1 MPCGFGPLGGA
12 TRKARAQP
20 KKATQPPK
28 STNGNSENENLT
40 PFLYHPFTLMTEL
53 SKVRSMFHSNYPGHL
68 LIMNLYQVDQKLI
81 SAPLQDVEAEV
92 HRALDRLGRKPPQGE
107 VAITAGSRGI
117 TNLVPMTKAAGDWL
131 RKHGAKPFLVP
142 AMGSH
147 NGGTA
152 EGQKQMVESLGLTH
166 AATGM
171 EIRSS
176 MDCVKVGTVASG
188 DVWMDRHCFDSA
200 GVLILNR
207 VKLHTCF
214 AGPVQSGL
222 TKMMVVG
229 MGKTRSAETFHSARQ
244 QKMPGIL
251 EEMGTLLVN
260 SGKIYAGLA
269 LLEDGF
275 DQTAE
280 IHALSGD
287 EILKKE
293 PALLER
299 HRHYFPSLPCDDLNV
314 LVVEE
319 IGKTYSGTGMDT
331 NVIGR
336 RGVHGFEDLTKPKI
350 NIVAALG
357 LTPKAQG
364 NALGVGLADFITQ
377 RLRDAIDEKKT
388 FVNALTTGDMQRMA
402 IPCTLKDDETLVDQ
416 IRHRYGNLRWMFI
429 PNTLHVEKIWVSPD
443 LADELRKHPRCV
455 VSDRSVPLTFQ
466 SGRLKL
472 F

>member
-1 MPCGFGPLGGA
+1 
-12 TRKARAQP
+12 
-20 KKATQPPK
+20 
-28 STNGNSENENLT
+28 
-40 PFLYHPFTLMTEL
+40 
-53 SKVRSMFHSNYPGHL
+53 
-68 LIMNLYQVDQKLI
+68 MNLYQVDQKLV
-81 SAPLQDVEAEV
+81 SAPLKDVAAEV
-92 HRALDRLGRKPPQGE
+92 HRALDRMGHKPPQGE

-117 TNLVPMTKAAGDWL
+117 SNIACITKAVGDWL
-131 RKHGAKPFLVP
+131 RKHEAKPFLVP

-147 NGGTA
+147 NGATA
-152 EGQKQMVESLGLTH
+152 EGQQKMVESLGLTRE
-166 AATGM
+166 ATGM

-176 MDCVKVGTVASG
+176 MECIKVGTVASG

-207 VKLHTCF
+207 IKLHTCF

-229 MGKTRSAETFHSARQ
+229 MGKIRSAETFHSARPDR
-244 QKMPGIL
+244 MPRIL
-251 EEMGTLLVN
+251 EEMGSLLVK
-260 SGKIYAGLA
+260 SGKIWGGLA

-287 EILKKE
+287 EILSKE

-314 LVVEE
+314 LVVDE

-336 RGVHGFEDLTKPKI
+336 RGVHGYEDLTKPKI
-350 NIVAALG
+350 SIIAALG
-357 LTPKAQG
+357 LTHKAQG

-388 FVNALTTGDMQRMA
+388 FVNALTTGDMQ
-402 IPCTLKDDETLVDQ
+402 
-416 IRHRYGNLRWMFI
+416 
-429 PNTLHVEKIWVSPD
+429 
-443 LADELRKHPRCV
+443 
-455 VSDRSVPLTFQ
+455 
-466 SGRLKL
+466 
-472 F
+472 

>member
-1 MPCGFGPLGGA
+1 
-12 TRKARAQP
+12 
-20 KKATQPPK
+20 
-28 STNGNSENENLT
+28 
-40 PFLYHPFTLMTEL
+40 
-53 SKVRSMFHSNYPGHL
+53 
-68 LIMNLYQVDQKLI
+68 MNLYQVDQKLV
-81 SAPLQDVEAEV
+81 SAPLKDVAAEV
-92 HRALDRLGRKPPQGE
+92 HRALDKMGRKPPQGE

-117 TNLVPMTKAAGDWL
+117 SNIVAITKAAGDWL

-147 NGGTA
+147 NGATA
-152 EGQKQMVESLGLTH
+152 EGQQKMVESLGLTRE
-166 AATGM
+166 ATGM

-188 DVWMDRHCFDSA
+188 DVWMDRHCFESA

-207 VKLHTCF
+207 IKLHTCF
-214 AGPVQSGL
+214 AGPAQSGL

-229 MGKTRSAETFHSARQ
+229 MGKIRSAETFHSARPDR
-244 QKMPGIL
+244 MPRIL
-251 EEMGTLLVN
+251 EEMGSLLVN
-260 SGKIYAGLA
+260 SGKIWGGLA

-299 HRHYFPSLPCDDLNV
+299 HRHYFPSLPCDHLNV
-314 LVVEE
+314 LVVDE

-336 RGVHGFEDLTKPKI
+336 RGVHGYEDLTKPKI
-350 NIVAALG
+350 SIIAALG
-357 LTPKAQG
+357 LTHKAQG

-402 IPCTLKDDETLVDQ
+402 IPCTLKDDEALVAQ
-416 IRHRYGNLRWMFI
+416 IRQRYGDKRWMFI
-429 PNTLHVEKIWVSPD
+429 PNTLHVEKVFVSED
-443 LADELRKHPRCV
+443 LAKELRGHSKCQV
-455 VSDRSVPLTFQ
+455 ATQTTPLSFNQ
-466 SGRLKL
+466 GRLSL
-472 F
+472 FQ